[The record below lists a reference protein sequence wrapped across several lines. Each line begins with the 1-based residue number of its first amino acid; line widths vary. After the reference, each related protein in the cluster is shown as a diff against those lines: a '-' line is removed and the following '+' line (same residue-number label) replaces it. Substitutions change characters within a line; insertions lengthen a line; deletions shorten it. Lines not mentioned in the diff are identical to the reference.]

1 MSANTRWSGEPLRAL
16 SDLIQKETPMMI
28 HVKTSLIVTIIAM
41 VVAACVAVMP
51 RDAIAQ
57 QVNAPTLHESSTAGM
72 PSLKLRGGGL
82 LRMFGFQIYHSYLW
96 TPDGGAFDWKKPYA
110 IDIQYLRN
118 FEGKKLAERSIDE
131 MRGLGIGGDAIY
143 AKWLAEMIRVF
154 PDVKPNDRL
163 TGVFT
168 PNRSAKF
175 FHNGKPTG
183 EVNDPEFADAF
194 FGIWLHEK
202 TSQPKLRALM
212 LGSPQ

>member
-1 MSANTRWSGEPLRAL
+1 MKRFFSTIETTMIVASFAAISL
-16 SDLIQKETPMMI
+16 SLAPAT
-28 HVKTSLIVTIIAM
+28 AM
-41 VVAACVAVMP
+41 
-51 RDAIAQ
+51 AQ
-57 QVNAPTLHESSTAGM
+57 TVNAPALHESSTAGL

-82 LRMFGFQIYHSYLW
+82 LRMFGFQIYNSYLW
-96 TPDGGAFDWKKPYA
+96 TPDGGTFDAKKPYVL
-110 IDIQYLRN
+110 DIQYLRN

-131 MRGLGIGGDAIY
+131 MRALGIGGDSIY

-168 PNRSAKF
+168 PNRTAKF
-175 FHNGKPTG
+175 FHNGKLTG
-183 EVNDPEFADAF
+183 EVSDPDFADAF

-212 LGSPQ
+212 LGSSQ

>member
-1 MSANTRWSGEPLRAL
+1 MKTEFQNFTSRIFRSLSLAL
-16 SDLIQKETPMMI
+16 IF
-28 HVKTSLIVTIIAM
+28 A
-41 VVAACVAVMP
+41 VASMNVS
-51 RDAIAQ
+51 AQ
-57 QVNAPTLHESSTAGM
+57 QVNAPALHESSISGM
-72 PSLKLRGGGL
+72 PALKLRGGGL
-82 LRMFGFQIYHSYLW
+82 LRMFGFQIYNSYLW
-96 TPDGGAFDWKKPYA
+96 TPDGGTFDWKKPYA
-110 IDIQYLRN
+110 LDIQYLRN

-131 MRGLGIGGDAIY
+131 MRGLGIGSDATY

-168 PNRSAKF
+168 ANRTAKF
-175 FHNGKPTG
+175 FHNGKLTG
-183 EVNDPEFADAF
+183 EVNDSDFADAF